1 MALFFLVTT
10 FCLQAT
16 LDPILLQTLVTRYA
30 PLVKLHETEK
40 YFPSSVEWFV
50 QRCSL
55 ESRNPNVIIKEKGL
69 VTLNDLSAYNNPSAG
84 SEFYLNP
91 QGDSI
96 AFAGQPLVYGSVQA
110 PCYANVI
117 ETAQGAVIQYI
128 FFYPFNG
135 PFLGPAEVVSLL
147 AHFNITFGSHEG
159 DWEHINAYLVNDKG
173 NWELDSI
180 YFARHVPE
188 SDGGYVSAQNL
199 EYSNGHPI
207 VYASK
212 FGHASHPHH
221 ITSIDTKSF
230 DITSK
235 NGPEW
240 KCWEHI
246 VHLDANQV
254 WLSFK
259 GRWGSTS
266 NSPET
271 PSKQRWWRS
280 QANQRIPITTISA
293 TPGPMPGEKSRAS
306 KNFDLRIPTNIK
318 QLYFWV
324 EHPLAS
330 TVTFALLRK
339 TFFGGTAAVF
349 TNLKGLGTVTNI
361 PNEKSDLYIGR
372 VNLPGATQN
381 TSDLLIHIDGLE
393 RQ

>member
-1 MALFFLVTT
+1 MAFFSLIAQFSLHATLDPMLAQRLVTT
-10 FCLQAT
+10 F
-16 LDPILLQTLVTRYA
+16 A

-40 YFPSSVEWFV
+40 YFPCSVEWFV

-55 ESRNPNVIIKEKGL
+55 ENRNATSAIKEKGS
-69 VTLNDLSAYNNPSAG
+69 VTLNDLSIYNNPD

-91 QGDSI
+91 QRDNNTY
-96 AFAGQPLVYGSVQA
+96 AGQSLVYGAVQA

-117 ETAQGAVIQYI
+117 ETARGAVIQYI
-128 FFYPFNG
+128 FFYAFNG
-135 PFLGPAEVVSLL
+135 PFLGPAEVVGLL

-159 DWEHINAYLVNDKG
+159 DWEHINAYLINDSG
-173 NWELDSI
+173 NWKLESI

-199 EYSNGHPI
+199 EYSDGHPI

-221 ITSIDTKSF
+221 ITSIDTKNF

-235 NGPEW
+235 NGPQW

-246 VHLDANQV
+246 VNLDANQV
-254 WLSFK
+254 WLPFK

-280 QANQRIPITTISA
+280 QANQRIPITTIWA
-293 TPGPMPGEKSRAS
+293 TPGPMPGDKSRAS
-306 KNFDLRIPTNIK
+306 KNFDLKIPTNIK
-318 QLYFWV
+318 KLYFWA
-324 EHPLAS
+324 EHPLAP
-330 TVTFALLRK
+330 TITFALLRK
-339 TFFGGTAAVF
+339 TFFGSTEAVF
-349 TNLKGLGTVTNI
+349 TDLKGLGTVTNI
-361 PNEKSDLYIGR
+361 PSEKADLYIGR
-372 VNLPGATQN
+372 VSLATAMQA
-381 TSDLLIHIDGLE
+381 TPDLLIHIDGFE
-393 RQ
+393 QQ